1 MYKRQVERCHDL
13 DYEENGA
20 LLLEMLTPGGIGLM
34 VTNSDYRLIRPARIN
49 DLQKISDLLGESSA
63 EKTVVFRSLEYL
75 RQHVDDFHLFCIDE
89 EIAGCVELQ
98 TMHNS
103 SDALIGSLAVSVSHR
118 NQGIGRELV
127 EAMVREARK
136 HELKQLFA
144 LTTSQSSIFMQCGF
158 KETTAEA
165 LPDWKLK
172 DFDYPDCRV
181 FRYSI
186 PRNKID

>member
-1 MYKRQVERCHDL
+1 MTLFLQ
-13 DYEENGA
+13 
-20 LLLEMLTPGGIGLM
+20 TP
-34 VTNSDYRLIRPARIN
+34 TRT
-49 DLQKISDLLGESSA
+49 SA

-127 EAMVREARK
+127 EGMVREARK
-136 HELKQLFA
+136 HEMKQLFA
-144 LTTSQSSIFMQCGF
+144 LTTSQSSIFMPCGL
-158 KETTAEA
+158 KEAPAEA

-181 FRYSI
+181 FWHKI